1 MAIPALTLYSS
12 HPKCDTLHHPRPST
26 LSQPSAPPHV
36 LPLTSSLQWK
46 VLVLDDT
53 SKKLLDNV
61 LHPDDILNESITSM
75 PSPDSR
81 FLLHAH
87 DLCPDRHGF

>member
-1 MAIPALTLYSS
+1 VIRSTTQGQVRSNKLQHPDILLLTLY
-12 HPKCDTLHHPRPST
+12 
-26 LSQPSAPPHV
+26 
-36 LPLTSSLQWK
+36 LQWK

-75 PSPDSR
+75 PRPEI
-81 FLLHAH
+81 LPLYQG
-87 DLCPDRHGF
+87 P